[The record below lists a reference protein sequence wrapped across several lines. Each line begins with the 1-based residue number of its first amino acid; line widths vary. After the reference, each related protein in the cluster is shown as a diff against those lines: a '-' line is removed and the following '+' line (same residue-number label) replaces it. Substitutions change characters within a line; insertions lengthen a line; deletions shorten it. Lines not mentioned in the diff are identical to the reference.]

1 MGGREN
7 PVHHHIRRQVRR
19 GMMVKPALHIAAR
32 ELLCPT
38 LLVIDS
44 GLERFQTRI
53 ALFTFDSLRD
63 FGERAVLRLR
73 KSDVADL

>member
-19 GMMVKPALHIAAR
+19 GMMVKPAPHIAAR

-44 GLERFQTRI
+44 GLEHFQTQI

-63 FGERAVLRLR
+63 
-73 KSDVADL
+73 